1 MSVAYF
7 TRLQKFVAHLR
18 LVKNAFVEVGLYG
31 WYMDAIL
38 WRMVRTPYYGRIVVE
53 VIQILWHFSHKSY
66 ACPILRPNILPA
78 VPYYS
83 L

>member
-1 MSVAYF
+1 
-7 TRLQKFVAHLR
+7 
-18 LVKNAFVEVGLYG
+18 
-31 WYMDAIL
+31 MDAIL

-53 VIQILWHFSHKSY
+53 VIQILWHCSHKLY
-66 ACPILRPNILPA
+66 ACTILRPNIFPA